1 MNDADVSK
9 QIQQMVRFIRQ
20 EAEEK
25 ANEISVSAEEEFNIE
40 KLQLVEAEKKKIRQ
54 EYERK
59 EKQVDVRKKIE
70 YSMQLNASRIKVLQA
85 QDDLVCSMK
94 EAASKD
100 LLNVSHHHNHHIY
113 KKLLQALIVQSLLR
127 LKEPSV
133 LLRCRE
139 DDVSLVE
146 DVLNAAKEEY
156 AEKSQV
162 HAPEVIVDQIYLPP
176 APSHHN
182 AHGPSCSGGVVLASR
197 DGKIV
202 CENTLDARL
211 EVVFRKK
218 LPEGTFTSLTK
229 ALAVRSRYTA
239 ASVSKSNLE
248 EVQRTIP
255 VLVRQIQGCFLNAAQ
270 WKSNCTNLLTC
281 RTSIRCFHASPETLA
296 WKKEPEALGLKIQ
309 KKGKFKK
316 RTKDSSPPV
325 EAPYV
330 PPKLKRAASSSL
342 SDRTVEI
349 FEGMTIV
356 ELAKRC
362 GVPIPVVQ
370 DILKNVGEKVD
381 SEYDPLSIDISE
393 LVVMEIGVNVRRL
406 HSNEGAEVLPRPP
419 VVTVMGHV
427 DHGKTSLLDALRLT
441 SVAAKEAGGI
451 TQHLGAFVVGMSSGA
466 SITFLDTPGHA
477 AFSAM
482 RQRGAAVT
490 DIVVLVVAADD
501 GVMPQTLEAMSHAK
515 AADVPIVVAVNK
527 CDKPAANPE
536 KVKIQLATEGLALE
550 EMGGDIQ
557 VVEVSAVTKTGL
569 DKLEEAL
576 LLQAEMM
583 DLKSRVDGPAQAY
596 VVEARVD
603 RGRGPLATAIVK
615 AGTLVCGQHV
625 VVGAEWGKIR
635 AIRDM
640 LGKSTD
646 RARPAMPVEIEGLK
660 GLPMAGDDIIVVHS
674 EERARMLS
682 AGRKK
687 KFEKD
692 RLGRKMDAEK
702 LGALVSES
710 NLEDEEGEVEE
721 KPKRV
726 EMTIIVK
733 ADVQGTVQAVT
744 DALKS
749 LDSPQVFVNIVH
761 GGVGPISESDVDL
774 AQACGAFIVGF
785 SIPTPPGSIN
795 QAANK
800 AGIKIK
806 IHRVIYHL
814 LEDIGNSIVEKAPGT
829 FETQVSG
836 EAQILSIFEL
846 KGRSKAKGDDVKIA
860 GCRVIDGRLIRSS
873 TMRLLRS
880 GEVVFE
886 GSCASLK
893 REKQDVEAVGKG
905 NECGLVIQNWDDFK
919 VGDVIQC
926 LEQVNRKPKFI
937 SSQSGAVRIE
947 C

>member
-1 MNDADVSK
+1 MAW
-9 QIQQMVRFIRQ
+9 R
-20 EAEEK
+20 A
-25 ANEISVSAEEEFNIE
+25 AG
-40 KLQLVEAEKKKIRQ
+40 KK
-54 EYERK
+54 
-59 EKQVDVRKKIE
+59 
-70 YSMQLNASRIKVLQA
+70 
-85 QDDLVCSMK
+85 
-94 EAASKD
+94 
-100 LLNVSHHHNHHIY
+100 
-113 KKLLQALIVQSLLR
+113 
-127 LKEPSV
+127 
-133 LLRCRE
+133 
-139 DDVSLVE
+139 
-146 DVLNAAKEEY
+146 
-156 AEKSQV
+156 
-162 HAPEVIVDQIYLPP
+162 
-176 APSHHN
+176 
-182 AHGPSCSGGVVLASR
+182 
-197 DGKIV
+197 
-202 CENTLDARL
+202 
-211 EVVFRKK
+211 
-218 LPEGTFTSLTK
+218 GTFTSLTK
-229 ALAVRSRYTA
+229 TWAVRSRYTA
-239 ASVSKSNLE
+239 ASVPKSDLE
-248 EVQRTIP
+248 EAQRTIP
-255 VLVRQIQGCFLNAAQ
+255 VLVGQVQGCFLNAAQ
-270 WKSNCTNLLTC
+270 WKSNCTNLLAY
-281 RTSIRCFHASPETLA
+281 RTSIRCFHASPEALA

-316 RTKDSSPPV
+316 RPKDSTPPV

-330 PPKLKRAASSSL
+330 PPKLKRAASSL

-362 GVPIPVVQ
+362 GGSISVLQ
-370 DILKNVGEKVD
+370 DILVNVGEKVD
-381 SEYDPLSIDISE
+381 SEYDPLSIDIAE
-393 LVVMEIGVNVRRL
+393 LVAMEIGVNVRRL
-406 HSNEGAEVLPRPP
+406 HSNDGAEVLPRPP

-451 TQHLGAFVVGMSSGA
+451 TQHLGAFVVGMPSGA

-536 KVKIQLATEGLALE
+536 RVKIQLATEGLALE

-576 LLQAEMM
+576 LLQAELM

-640 LGKSTD
+640 LGKPTD
-646 RARPAMPVEIEGLK
+646 RATPAMPVEIEGLK

-682 AGRKK
+682 EGRKK

-692 RLGRKMDAEK
+692 RLRKMQTEK
-702 LGALVSES
+702 LGALGSES

-785 SIPTPPGSIN
+785 NIRTPPSSIN
-795 QAANK
+795 QAANQ
-800 AGIKIK
+800 AGVKIR

-829 FETQVSG
+829 FETQVAG

-846 KGRSKAKGDDVKIA
+846 KGRSKAKGEDVKIA
-860 GCRVIDGRLIRSS
+860 GCRVIDGRLTRSS

-880 GEVVFE
+880 GEVVYE

-905 NECGLVIQNWDDFK
+905 NECGLVIQNWVDFK

>member
-1 MNDADVSK
+1 MAW
-9 QIQQMVRFIRQ
+9 R
-20 EAEEK
+20 A
-25 ANEISVSAEEEFNIE
+25 AG
-40 KLQLVEAEKKKIRQ
+40 KK
-54 EYERK
+54 
-59 EKQVDVRKKIE
+59 
-70 YSMQLNASRIKVLQA
+70 
-85 QDDLVCSMK
+85 
-94 EAASKD
+94 
-100 LLNVSHHHNHHIY
+100 
-113 KKLLQALIVQSLLR
+113 
-127 LKEPSV
+127 
-133 LLRCRE
+133 
-139 DDVSLVE
+139 
-146 DVLNAAKEEY
+146 
-156 AEKSQV
+156 
-162 HAPEVIVDQIYLPP
+162 
-176 APSHHN
+176 
-182 AHGPSCSGGVVLASR
+182 
-197 DGKIV
+197 
-202 CENTLDARL
+202 
-211 EVVFRKK
+211 
-218 LPEGTFTSLTK
+218 GTFTSLTK

-255 VLVRQIQGCFLNAAQ
+255 VLVGQIQGCFLHAAQ
-270 WKSNCTNLLTC
+270 WKSNCTNLLTY

-362 GVPIPVVQ
+362 GVSIPVVQ

-393 LVVMEIGVNVRRL
+393 LVAMEIGVNVRRL

-702 LGALVSES
+702 LGSLVSES

-744 DALKS
+744 DSLKS